1 MGKSINFAVGVI
13 KVINQIVMNNPFE
26 YVPDAACEEAFRKLV
41 ERIEALKRS
50 DRVADMDLCRELEA
64 GKMLGV
70 LIAEDADGR
79 SHTLYAFS
87 GQLGDSGFHHPW
99 FVGPVFDYLQP
110 DGYFKTKEAD
120 ISRQNEKIARFEA
133 GELARARL
141 GTYYPDLSCESG
153 W

>member
-1 MGKSINFAVGVI
+1 MFFLGKSINFAVGVI
-13 KVINQIVMNNPFE
+13 KVSNQIVMNNPFE

-64 GKMLGV
+64 G
-70 LIAEDADGR
+70 
-79 SHTLYAFS
+79 
-87 GQLGDSGFHHPW
+87 
-99 FVGPVFDYLQP
+99 
-110 DGYFKTKEAD
+110 
-120 ISRQNEKIARFEA
+120 
-133 GELARARL
+133 ELARARL